1 MGKGIGIKCR
11 STTKV
16 FNIFKSFSLFY
27 ACNSETIP
35 KLKLV
40 KGNIVHFSNQ
50 FQKTVV
56 RWSQIWDCDGFNIGE
71 GVWDAPFRHPFIT
84 NFIRFGFFS
93 SKRSQKYAAFQKVYF
108 SGRFCLLPENFW
120 RCWGSMNDTLLFY
133 ECRLS
138 GVDIRSLPAVIK
150 FVSTF
155 CARRW

>member
-71 GVWDAPFRHPFIT
+71 GVWDAPFRHPFTT
-84 NFIRFGFFS
+84 NFIRFGFLAQNAHKNMRH
-93 SKRSQKYAAFQKVYF
+93 SKKFTLVAAFV
-108 SGRFCLLPENFW
+108 FCL
-120 RCWGSMNDTLLFY
+120 
-133 ECRLS
+133 
-138 GVDIRSLPAVIK
+138 K
-150 FVSTF
+150 TF
-155 CARRW
+155 GGAGDL